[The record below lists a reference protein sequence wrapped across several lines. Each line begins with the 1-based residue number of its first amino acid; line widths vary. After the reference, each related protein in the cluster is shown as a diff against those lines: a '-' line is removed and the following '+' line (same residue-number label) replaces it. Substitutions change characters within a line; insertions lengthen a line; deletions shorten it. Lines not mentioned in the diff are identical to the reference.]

1 MDEIENALERAQKL
15 TEGLAELVEQTH
27 GDIPD
32 ELDSYSDLEEVFE
45 SLGNL
50 DGAAEH
56 LTEIRSEL
64 RAALVTRV
72 RRAVDKR

>member
-1 MDEIENALERAQKL
+1 MEDIENALERSRKL
-15 TEGLAELVEQTH
+15 TNGLRELAAQIEEG
-27 GDIPD
+27 IPE

-50 DGAAEH
+50 DGASEH
-56 LTEIRSEL
+56 IVEIRSEL

-72 RRAVDKR
+72 QRAGKKR

>member
-1 MDEIENALERAQKL
+1 MDEIENALKRAQKL
-15 TEGLAELVEQTH
+15 ADGLSELVEQTRE
-27 GDIPD
+27 DIPD

-50 DGAAEH
+50 DGASEH

-64 RAALVTRV
+64 REALVTRV
-72 RRAVDKR
+72 RNAIDKR

>member
-1 MDEIENALERAQKL
+1 MEEIEQALKRAQKL
-15 TEGLAELVEQTH
+15 ADGLSELVEQTR

-50 DGAAEH
+50 DGASEH
-56 LTEIRSEL
+56 ITEIRSEL
-64 RAALVTRV
+64 RDALVTRV
-72 RRAVDKR
+72 RKAIDKR

>member
-1 MDEIENALERAQKL
+1 MEEIENALKRAQKL
-15 TEGLAELVEQTH
+15 TDGLLELVEQTR

-32 ELDSYSDLEEVFE
+32 ELDSYQDLEEVFE

-64 RAALVTRV
+64 RDALVTRV
-72 RRAVDKR
+72 RRAVDQR